1 MAQAQ
6 ADADFGI
13 AAAIAGATAG
23 KAGAAAGSI
32 YSAAVSKAAGDL
44 TRSLNAV
51 QTGFVDAATAA
62 SVKAT
67 KAIAAAETVERKA
80 VAKAD
85 VVLAQDLQSAWGTY
99 AAAER
104 SAVTLNARERATIG
118 ADYKK
123 EVAGAELAAVKAVAP
138 ARKTSMV
145 ATAEAN
151 GVYHVKV
158 TGIIADLGI
167 LGGESKVEQVKAKV
181 TSISAWLGQKAQGLW
196 DTAKDVVGTISK
208 SYDTISMAAHT
219 ALGAGGMIPAYGI
232 FPDAADLALTLAE
245 LPFGKSDGKDVALA
259 TVSLATTVAPG
270 PVDVAA
276 GGVKLTARMAK
287 AGARVADGVGG
298 LRSSNR
304 MNSIER
310 ATPELLDA
318 IRSKGRSV
326 NIVKD
331 GSMEA
336 RYLDAI
342 EAEANVGGET
352 MTHIL
357 LRQNPGKA
365 AALEEF
371 LHGTQHRLGLI
382 RRLGVSGAE
391 HHVKDFM
398 IRHQKLLGLCQADVE
413 VLRRAMEAGL

>member
-1 MAQAQ
+1 M
-6 ADADFGI
+6 
-13 AAAIAGATAG
+13 
-23 KAGAAAGSI
+23 
-32 YSAAVSKAAGDL
+32 
-44 TRSLNAV
+44 
-51 QTGFVDAATAA
+51 
-62 SVKAT
+62 
-67 KAIAAAETVERKA
+67 
-80 VAKAD
+80 
-85 VVLAQDLQSAWGTY
+85 
-99 AAAER
+99 
-104 SAVTLNARERATIG
+104 TLNARERATIG

-138 ARKTSMV
+138 ARKTSMI

-167 LGGESKVEQVKAKV
+167 LGGEIKVEATKAKAL
-181 TSISAWLGQKAQGLW
+181 SISAWLGKKAQGLW
-196 DTAKDVVGTISK
+196 DTGKDVGGTISK
-208 SYDTISMAAHT
+208 SYDTISLAAHSF
-219 ALGAGGMIPAYGI
+219 LGAGGMFPGLGI
-232 FPDAADLALTLAE
+232 FPDAADLALTLVE
-245 LPFGKSDGKDVALA
+245 LPFGKSDGKDAALA
-259 TVSLATTVAPG
+259 TVSLATTFAPG

-276 GGVKLTARMAK
+276 GGVKITTRMAK

-382 RRLGVSGAE
+382 RRLGISGAE

>member
-1 MAQAQ
+1 
-6 ADADFGI
+6 
-13 AAAIAGATAG
+13 
-23 KAGAAAGSI
+23 
-32 YSAAVSKAAGDL
+32 
-44 TRSLNAV
+44 
-51 QTGFVDAATAA
+51 
-62 SVKAT
+62 
-67 KAIAAAETVERKA
+67 
-80 VAKAD
+80 
-85 VVLAQDLQSAWGTY
+85 
-99 AAAER
+99 
-104 SAVTLNARERATIG
+104 
-118 ADYKK
+118 
-123 EVAGAELAAVKAVAP
+123 
-138 ARKTSMV
+138 
-145 ATAEAN
+145 
-151 GVYHVKV
+151 
-158 TGIIADLGI
+158 
-167 LGGESKVEQVKAKV
+167 
-181 TSISAWLGQKAQGLW
+181 
-196 DTAKDVVGTISK
+196 
-208 SYDTISMAAHT
+208 
-219 ALGAGGMIPAYGI
+219 
-232 FPDAADLALTLAE
+232 
-245 LPFGKSDGKDVALA
+245 
-259 TVSLATTVAPG
+259 
-270 PVDVAA
+270 
-276 GGVKLTARMAK
+276 MAK

-357 LRQNPGKA
+357 PRQNPGKA